1 MDFKKIKKLAEAQQD
16 YMVEMRRY
24 FHTHAEVSD
33 HEFGRC
39 KVLQRELDSLN
50 IPYELLEGTGIIAT
64 IQGGKPGKHRLLRCD
79 IDALPLQ
86 EEKENLSGAKVCV
99 SENDGACHACGHDA
113 HMAMMLGTARVLAQV
128 KDELEGTVYCCFEE
142 GEESNGGIATM
153 MKALEKYTVDE
164 CFALHVYNALE
175 VGKISMVAGPRMAG
189 AVRFDMTFHGRA
201 GHGSRPDLS
210 INPIV
215 PAAHMVGELD
225 SALRNQLNAE
235 SIATLG
241 LCTFRAGDTWN
252 IIPETAFLSG
262 SARYFDKE
270 AGPQVLDLIKKSA
283 EATASIHRC
292 TVTYEPTTK
301 VILEPVINDPA
312 VAARVSDG
320 LAEMCG
326 ADVLDQDCGRWYASE
341 TFSRYMEKCPGALG
355 LLGIKNEKLGSG
367 APHHNGKFDLD
378 EHAMVLGACSE
389 LVFALK
395 N

>member
-1 MDFKKIKKLAEAQQD
+1 M
-16 YMVEMRRY
+16 
-24 FHTHAEVSD
+24 
-33 HEFGRC
+33 
-39 KVLQRELDSLN
+39 
-50 IPYELLEGTGIIAT
+50 
-64 IQGGKPGKHRLLRCD
+64 
-79 IDALPLQ
+79 
-86 EEKENLSGAKVCV
+86 
-99 SENDGACHACGHDA
+99 
-113 HMAMMLGTARVLAQV
+113 
-128 KDELEGTVYCCFEE
+128 
-142 GEESNGGIATM
+142 
-153 MKALEKYTVDE
+153 DE